1 MNKIYPPKV
10 YLNGDILAPDEAK
23 ISVFDRGFLFGDG
36 IYEVMA
42 QIGGQF
48 LYQEAHID
56 RLQEGLQK
64 IKIDFDVR
72 LLDTEIP
79 KLLDAAELH
88 GKDCLLY
95 IQITRGVAP
104 RKHAYPNQITPTI
117 LMYATAQTLPDINDV
132 LAQVVSMNDFRWS
145 RCDIKMTSLLGNV
158 MANEYGAQKG
168 CYETVLFRE
177 GLVTEASHSN
187 VFFVRDRVVYT
198 HPENEY
204 ILSGITRK
212 IVLELCAQL
221 GIKVMEE
228 AIAIEE
234 VVKMDE
240 AFLTGTNTQIASI
253 KQWDDH
259 FFYHGDTI
267 GGVTKELQWAFKELK
282 ERNSTLK

>member
-10 YLNGDILAPDEAK
+10 YLNGDILAPDKAK

-42 QIGGQF
+42 QIGGDF
-48 LYQEAHID
+48 LYREAHID

-64 IKIDFDVR
+64 INIEFDVKR
-72 LLDTEIP
+72 LETEIP
-79 KLLDAAELH
+79 RLLQAAELQ
-88 GKDCLLY
+88 GRDCLLY

-104 RKHAYPNQITPTI
+104 RKHAYPKQITPSI
-117 LMYATAQTLPDINDV
+117 MMYATAQTLPDINEV
-132 LAQVVSMNDFRWS
+132 RAKVVSMNDFRWS

-168 CYETVLFRE
+168 CFETVLIRQ
-177 GLVTEASHSN
+177 GKVTEASHSN
-187 VFFVRDRVVYT
+187 VFFVKDKVVYT

-212 IVLELCAQL
+212 IVLELCAKL
-221 GIKVMEE
+221 GIGVVEE

-234 VVKMDE
+234 VVNMDE
-240 AFLTGTNTQIASI
+240 AFLTGTNTQVASI

-259 FFYHGDTI
+259 FFYQGDAI
-267 GGVTKELQWAFKELK
+267 GCITKELQLAFKKLK
-282 ERNSTLK
+282 EGNNIL

>member
-10 YLNGDILAPDEAK
+10 YLNGDILAPDKAK

-42 QIGGQF
+42 QIGGDF
-48 LYQEAHID
+48 LYREAHID

-64 IKIDFDVR
+64 INIEFDVKR
-72 LLDTEIP
+72 LETEIP
-79 KLLDAAELH
+79 RLLQAAELQ
-88 GKDCLLY
+88 GRDCLLY

-104 RKHAYPNQITPTI
+104 RKHAYPKQITPSI
-117 LMYATAQTLPDINDV
+117 MMYATAQTLPDINEV
-132 LAQVVSMNDFRWS
+132 RAKVVSMNDFRWS

-168 CYETVLFRE
+168 CFETVLIRQ
-177 GLVTEASHSN
+177 GKVTEASHSN
-187 VFFVRDRVVYT
+187 VFFVKDKVVYT

-212 IVLELCAQL
+212 IVLELCAKL
-221 GIKVMEE
+221 GIGVVEE

-234 VVKMDE
+234 VVNMDE

-259 FFYHGDTI
+259 FFYQGDAI
-267 GGVTKELQWAFKELK
+267 GGITKVLQLAFKKLK
-282 ERNSTLK
+282 EGNNML

>member
-10 YLNGDILAPDEAK
+10 YLNGDILAPDKAK

-42 QIGGQF
+42 QIGGDF
-48 LYQEAHID
+48 LYREAHID

-64 IKIDFDVR
+64 INIEFDVKR
-72 LLDTEIP
+72 LETEIP
-79 KLLDAAELH
+79 RLLQAAELQ
-88 GKDCLLY
+88 GRDCLLY

-104 RKHAYPNQITPTI
+104 RKHAYPKQITPSI
-117 LMYATAQTLPDINDV
+117 MMYATAQTLPDINKV
-132 LAQVVSMNDFRWS
+132 RAKVVSMNDFRWS

-168 CYETVLFRE
+168 CFETVLIRQ
-177 GLVTEASHSN
+177 GKVTEASHSN
-187 VFFVRDRVVYT
+187 VFFVKDKVVYT

-212 IVLELCAQL
+212 IVLELCAKL
-221 GIKVMEE
+221 GIGVVEE

-234 VVKMDE
+234 VVNMDE
-240 AFLTGTNTQIASI
+240 AFLTGTNTQVASI

-259 FFYHGDTI
+259 FFYQGDAI
-267 GGVTKELQWAFKELK
+267 GGITKELQLAFKKLK
-282 ERNSTLK
+282 EGNNML

>member
-10 YLNGDILAPDEAK
+10 YLNGDILAPDKAK

-42 QIGGQF
+42 QIGGDF
-48 LYQEAHID
+48 LYREAHID

-64 IKIDFDVR
+64 INIEFDVKR
-72 LLDTEIP
+72 LETEIP
-79 KLLDAAELH
+79 RLLQAAELQ
-88 GKDCLLY
+88 GRDCLLY

-104 RKHAYPNQITPTI
+104 RKHAYPKQITPSI
-117 LMYATAQTLPDINDV
+117 MMYATAQTLPDINDIR
-132 LAQVVSMNDFRWS
+132 AKVVSMKDFRWS

-168 CYETVLFRE
+168 CFETVLIRQ
-177 GLVTEASHSN
+177 GKVTEASHSN
-187 VFFVRDRVVYT
+187 VFFVKDKVVYT

-212 IVLELCAQL
+212 IVLELCAKL
-221 GIKVMEE
+221 GIGVVEE

-234 VVKMDE
+234 VVNMDE
-240 AFLTGTNTQIASI
+240 AFLTGTNTQVASI

-259 FFYHGDTI
+259 FFYQGDAI
-267 GGVTKELQWAFKELK
+267 GGITKELQLAFKKLK
-282 ERNSTLK
+282 EGDNML

>member
-10 YLNGDILAPDEAK
+10 YLNGDILAPDQAK

-36 IYEVMA
+36 VYEVMA
-42 QIGGQF
+42 QIGGDF
-48 LYQEAHID
+48 LYRQAHID

-64 IKIDFDVR
+64 INIEFDVMR
-72 LLDTEIP
+72 LETEIP
-79 KLLDAAELH
+79 RLLQAAELD
-88 GKDCLLY
+88 GRDCLLY

-104 RKHAYPNQITPTI
+104 RKHAYPIQIKPTVV
-117 LMYATAQTLPDINDV
+117 MYATAQTLPDINEV
-132 LAQVVSMNDFRWS
+132 RAKVVSMNDFRWS

-177 GLVTEASHSN
+177 GMVTEASHSN
-187 VFFVRDRVVYT
+187 VFFIKDKVVYT

-212 IVLELCAQL
+212 IVLELCAKL
-221 GIKVMEE
+221 DIVVVEE

-234 VVKMDE
+234 VVNMEE
-240 AFLTGTNTQIASI
+240 AFLTGTNTQVASI

-259 FFYHGDTI
+259 FFYQGDAI
-267 GGVTKELQWAFKELK
+267 GDITKELQLAFKKLK
-282 ERNSTLK
+282 EGNSML